1 MGQIKS
7 ILEKLGKKS
16 VLSQDF
22 LNFIVFKMNS
32 HISRNQGSALMRFFG
47 REVTTYLPTL
57 VKKSFNQAA
66 LIKKRSEEQLAAAK
80 RLGRRSVDTFK
91 PNDLVVAQNSRTG
104 KWTIRGR
111 ITKARTAEDGTSRS
125 FEVRTEAG
133 RTTLRNARH
142 LRHQTKKMQVR
153 WAVDVDTQPD
163 DEANV
168 EFDTSSSRPGTSLV
182 TQPSRTSER
191 LAALRNRF

>member
-1 MGQIKS
+1 M
-7 ILEKLGKKS
+7 
-16 VLSQDF
+16 
-22 LNFIVFKMNS
+22 
-32 HISRNQGSALMRFFG
+32 
-47 REVTTYLPTL
+47 
-57 VKKSFNQAA
+57 VKKTFNQAA

-133 RTTLRNARH
+133 KTTLRNARH
-142 LRHQTKKMQVR
+142 LRHQTKKMQVK
-153 WAVDVDTQPD
+153 WAVNVDTQPD

-191 LAALRNRF
+191 LASLRNRF